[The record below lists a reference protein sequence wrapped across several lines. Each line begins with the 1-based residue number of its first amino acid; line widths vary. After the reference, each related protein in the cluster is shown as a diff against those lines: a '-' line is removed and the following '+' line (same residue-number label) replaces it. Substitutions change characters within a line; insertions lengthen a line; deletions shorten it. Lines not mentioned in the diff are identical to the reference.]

1 MKRKEMLKE
10 VYILQLM
17 FASVDRDLNAFEQAE
32 DLIESGGC
40 SMIWVRSL
48 KKLSDNI
55 YILSW
60 YFHVLCSDCT

>member
-17 FASVDRDLNAFEQAE
+17 FASVDTDLNAFEQAE
-32 DLIESGGC
+32 DLIESGG
-40 SMIWVRSL
+40 L
-48 KKLSDNI
+48 FHDLGPKFEESDNI